1 MAEEEEEEEEEDE
14 LRGQSKASRK
24 SSKTKHVEDSGGYKT
39 TEEMERE
46 MEEESVDELNFVAQT
61 LVDIKAFYSKYA
73 RRAANSEDEQTEA
86 QQLADIIGNFRI
98 TAEVEVEERNIHWT
112 DSGSFDVFMSVN
124 IALNTLVIGLETDL
138 QEKNAE
144 RGLVWIV
151 FEVYFVLVFVS
162 EICLKTFY
170 FWKRQRR
177 MWFIA
182 ECANFANTM
191 IAFMAVVDL
200 CVLFPLGR
208 SGVIEFQGTLRM
220 LSLLRILGLLRLLR
234 IIKNTR
240 ALDELRLVVEGVRQC
255 FSTICWV
262 VILVATFL
270 YIMSIVTTK
279 AIGQNDSVYGKYRE
293 LSGGWSNEEYFGTI
307 GRSMYSLLQVM
318 TLDGWSS
325 SIARHVIN
333 QQPYMMMFFLIFLLL
348 STNGLLNVV
357 VAVIVERTLAI
368 AESNEARMKS
378 RENRSKKMEI
388 GALAEIFDLADMDE
402 SRFLEVDEFEVAA
415 TNKEVRE
422 RFKQQ
427 GITVEDAKYLF
438 SSIEESTRGLTRQE
452 FINGMTKLKGSA
464 TSKDLLEVQA
474 QADKLGC
481 EMDAL
486 GTAIEQGEKNMKQLD
501 EVTERI
507 NRRFGS
513 AVVGARR
520 TIAHRKGGSEPVV
533 PAKRP
538 RPGMQ
543 EQLDLSNGNR
553 PMLPSFP
560 NLLS

>member
-1 MAEEEEEEEEEDE
+1 
-14 LRGQSKASRK
+14 
-24 SSKTKHVEDSGGYKT
+24 
-39 TEEMERE
+39 
-46 MEEESVDELNFVAQT
+46 
-61 LVDIKAFYSKYA
+61 
-73 RRAANSEDEQTEA
+73 
-86 QQLADIIGNFRI
+86 
-98 TAEVEVEERNIHWT
+98 
-112 DSGSFDVFMSVN
+112 
-124 IALNTLVIGLETDL
+124 
-138 QEKNAE
+138 
-144 RGLVWIV
+144 
-151 FEVYFVLVFVS
+151 
-162 EICLKTFY
+162 
-170 FWKRQRR
+170 
-177 MWFIA
+177 
-182 ECANFANTM
+182 
-191 IAFMAVVDL
+191 
-200 CVLFPLGR
+200 
-208 SGVIEFQGTLRM
+208 
-220 LSLLRILGLLRLLR
+220 
-234 IIKNTR
+234 
-240 ALDELRLVVEGVRQC
+240 
-255 FSTICWV
+255 
-262 VILVATFL
+262 
-270 YIMSIVTTK
+270 
-279 AIGQNDSVYGKYRE
+279 
-293 LSGGWSNEEYFGTI
+293 
-307 GRSMYSLLQVM
+307 
-318 TLDGWSS
+318 
-325 SIARHVIN
+325 
-333 QQPYMMMFFLIFLLL
+333 
-348 STNGLLNVV
+348 
-357 VAVIVERTLAI
+357 
-368 AESNEARMKS
+368 MKS

-415 TNKEVRE
+415 TNKEIRE

-486 GTAIEQGEKNMKQLD
+486 GTAIEQGEKSMKQLD